1 MRAESPVISIA
12 QGNALGRNCKN
23 DTPCKGRSKGKST
36 NKLPLLRP
44 LQGKVTTIFDNQDFL
59 EDSLVMKTCCTTTY
73 FALSPISISFPQE
86 RSTIIAQLTVPS
98 GKILPISAHLSPIIA
113 TFVTLE
119 PP

>member
-23 DTPCKGRSKGKST
+23 DTPCKGRSKD
-36 NKLPLLRP
+36 NIFLLRP

-98 GKILPISAHLSPIIA
+98 GKILPFSAHLSPIIA